1 MMDNIL
7 GHLPF
12 VVVYIN
18 DILVFSDNEQ
28 DHHGHLQTVLSLLQE
43 NELVAR
49 QDKCVF
55 GASSVE
61 FLGHVISVDGTNPE
75 QGQCHH
81 RLPHSYNHHGPE
93 GVLDSTS
100 SLIHIFW
107 NIILFKGTSCVFLFK
122 ARCTPE
128 KLTILTKHS
137 KTLFFNHV
145 VKNIVNYQ
153 LQKLY
158 IKRTSI
164 KGLNYAFATWC
175 HSALKYL

>member
-28 DHHGHLQTVLSLLQE
+28 DHQGHLQTVLSVLQE

-61 FLGHVISVDGTNPE
+61 FLGHVISVDGTDPE
-75 QGQCHH
+75 QGQCQH

-100 SLIHIFW
+100 SLHPYFW

-122 ARCTPE
+122 CMDENDP
-128 KLTILTKHS
+128 
-137 KTLFFNHV
+137 LF
-145 VKNIVNYQ
+145 K
-153 LQKLY
+153 
-158 IKRTSI
+158 
-164 KGLNYAFATWC
+164 
-175 HSALKYL
+175 

>member
-28 DHHGHLQTVLSLLQE
+28 DHHGHLQTVLSVLQE
-43 NELVAR
+43 NKLVAR

-93 GVLDSTS
+93 GVLDSTTS
-100 SLIHIFW
+100 IF
-107 NIILFKGTSCVFLFK
+107 FGTSFYLK
-122 ARCTPE
+122 AHHAFFCLNVWM
-128 KLTILTKHS
+128 KTIHYSNK
-137 KTLFFNHV
+137 
-145 VKNIVNYQ
+145 I
-153 LQKLY
+153 
-158 IKRTSI
+158 
-164 KGLNYAFATWC
+164 
-175 HSALKYL
+175 

>member
-12 VVVYIN
+12 VVVYID

-28 DHHGHLQTVLSLLQE
+28 DHQGHLQTVLSVLQE

-61 FLGHVISVDGTNPE
+61 FLDHVISVDGTNTE

-81 RLPHSYNHHGPE
+81 RLYPILTTITDLKSFLIQLVAY
-93 GVLDSTS
+93 
-100 SLIHIFW
+100 IHIFW
-107 NIILFKGTSCVFLFK
+107 NIILFKGTSCG
-122 ARCTPE
+122 
-128 KLTILTKHS
+128 
-137 KTLFFNHV
+137 FF
-145 VKNIVNYQ
+145 
-153 LQKLY
+153 
-158 IKRTSI
+158 
-164 KGLNYAFATWC
+164 
-175 HSALKYL
+175 